1 MQHVAR
7 VEATCTTNGNV
18 EYYHCSSCNKNYQDE
33 NGSVEIKNVI
43 LLAGH
48 KIKDGACTICKK
60 TASEGVKYTELF
72 GRIYS
77 VSKGTFNGTE
87 LIISDIYNGK
97 AVTHIKEYGFSS
109 CSGLTSIT
117 IPDSVTSIGEG
128 AFSGCSSL
136 TNIIIPDSVTS
147 IGGGA
152 FSGCTSLTSVTIPDG
167 ITSIKN
173 DTFSGCTSLTNIII
187 PDSITSIGGGA

>member
-1 MQHVAR
+1 MKKVLLAILVICLTLFSTLFISSCNNSSSSSQADETPQKHVHKMQHVAR
-7 VEATCTTNGNV
+7 VEGTCTTNGNV

-128 AFSGCSSL
+128 AFSG
-136 TNIIIPDSVTS
+136 
-147 IGGGA
+147 
-152 FSGCTSLTSVTIPDG
+152 
-167 ITSIKN
+167 
-173 DTFSGCTSLTNIII
+173 
-187 PDSITSIGGGA
+187 